1 MQLIPPDLINLFGT
15 FTNKNVFYKPSKR
28 YLPKENDSVRLASV
42 GIVLYENNSKMNSL
56 LTLRSDYNGHHSGQ
70 VSFPGG
76 KYEENDKDL
85 IFTARRECFEEIG
98 IRHSTGKYLGKLE
111 NLYIP
116 VSGFL
121 IEPHLFFHDSLPQL
135 NKDEREVAAII
146 PFELNELIN
155 PFNKTFRDIHY
166 KERII
171 KNTPVFEISGH
182 QVWGATAILLEDL
195 RRIII
200 SLLESEPSKTE

>member
-1 MQLIPPDLINLFGT
+1 MQLIPSDLINLFGA
-15 FTNKNVFYKPSKR
+15 FTSNNIFYKPSVR
-28 YLPKENDSVRLASV
+28 YLPKENDSIRLASV
-42 GIVLYENNSKMNSL
+42 AIVIYKDSNKINSL

-76 KYEENDKDL
+76 KFEESDQDL
-85 IFTARRECFEEIG
+85 ISTARRECFEEIG
-98 IRHSTGKYLGKLE
+98 IHHSSGKYLGKLE

-135 NKDEREVAAII
+135 NKNEREVAAII
-146 PFELNELIN
+146 PFELTELVN
-155 PFNKTFRDIHY
+155 PQIKTLKDIRY
-166 KERII
+166 KERLIQ
-171 KNTPVFEISGH
+171 NTPVYEISGH

-195 RRIII
+195 RRIIFA
-200 SLLESEPSKTE
+200 LLESKSSKTE